1 MCSIYR
7 NVLNIYIY
15 IYGNLLLT
23 AVLLVYLVSVTS
35 PKGLRRPCPSHKEAT
50 DRPQTWSWRGVSHP
64 MTTRLELGALAES
77 LECLPKLEGF
87 SLCYCKYLGPCLQKS
102 EARPSNCHGH
112 MLCQNLPLG
121 GLVSVL
127 HIGCPEHLSVS
138 RTFHSDLIIYVLS
151 ETDLTLT
158 RKGPILYLS

>member
-1 MCSIYR
+1 
-7 NVLNIYIY
+7 
-15 IYGNLLLT
+15 
-23 AVLLVYLVSVTS
+23 
-35 PKGLRRPCPSHKEAT
+35 
-50 DRPQTWSWRGVSHP
+50 